1 MSTMLNNQVL
11 RFLVIGV
18 LNVGFTLSLF
28 SLLSLNFEHSV
39 NIQVIYWASSLI
51 GIINGFIWQR
61 VLVWKKKSN
70 WKSEFVKFIT
80 LNLAISCINSALLA
94 LLVQLWGWSSIP
106 SQILITVVLVTISF
120 IANKF
125 WVFTSQNSSKQDH
138 FRESSAPKI
147 HVFLQYYLPHVSGLT
162 NMAAELAEFAVQHS
176 YEVVVNCVGKQ
187 NGQVLL
193 NGVQVHRHKQLFSIG
208 RGNFSFGF
216 IRAMWKLRLE
226 TPGIVHVH
234 MPLPESFLL
243 AWFVPQDWKIICT
256 YQCDAPRGSFFDNV
270 ISWLL
275 DLSHKTLFKK
285 ADAICFSSKDY
296 AVSSRLFRFAPEEKT
311 HFIPATSRSRNGG
324 EPKYRIPGKS
334 LVGFIGRPTTEK
346 GINVLLDAMLML
358 PKNVSLLFAGPSSGL
373 SEKAKLNTQ
382 LLSRLQSESRFI
394 GIGFLEEEDIANF
407 YSSLDVFAFPST
419 NSFEAFGIVQVE
431 SISAGTPVVASSLP
445 GVRTIVEQTHYG
457 EIFSMGNSSELARA
471 ILKAINGSYD
481 YSQAQKVLEELYAS
495 PAPQNAYLDLFS
507 STMK

>member
-1 MSTMLNNQVL
+1 MSSLVNKQVL

-18 LNVGFTLSLF
+18 LNVGFTLCVF
-28 SLLSLNFEHSV
+28 SLLSLNFEHTV
-39 NIQVIYWASSLI
+39 NIQVIYWTSSLI

-61 VLVWKKKSN
+61 VLVWKAHSN
-70 WKSEFVKFIT
+70 WKTEFVKFVI

-94 LLVQLWGWSSIP
+94 LLVQLWGWQSIP
-106 SQILITVVLVTISF
+106 SQIFITAVLVAFSY
-120 IANKF
+120 IANKL
-125 WVFTSQNSSKQDH
+125 WVFKTQQPLVEVSVKV
-138 FRESSAPKI
+138 SSAPKI

-162 NMAAELAEFAVQHS
+162 NMAAELAEFAVNNS
-176 YEVVVNCVGKQ
+176 YEVVVNCVGTTSEK
-187 NGQVLL
+187 VIL
-193 NGVQVHRHKQLFSIG
+193 NGVEVRRHKQLFSLG

-216 IRAMWKLRLE
+216 ILAMWRLRKE

-243 AWFVPQDWKIICT
+243 AWFVPQGWKVTCT
-256 YQCDAPRGSFFDNV
+256 YHCDAPRGSIFDNI

-275 DLSHKTLFKK
+275 DLSHRTLLKK
-285 ADAICFSSKDY
+285 AEAICFTSKDY
-296 AVSSRLFRFAPEEKT
+296 AASSRLLRFASNDKT

-324 EPKYRIPGKS
+324 VPKYRVPGKS

-346 GINVLLDAMLML
+346 GINVLLDAMLLL
-358 PKNVSLLFAGPSSGL
+358 PENVSLLFAGPSSGL
-373 SEKAKLNTQ
+373 SEKAKLDTQ

-394 GIGFLEEEDIANF
+394 GIGFLEEEDLADF

-445 GVRTIVEQTHYG
+445 GVRTIVEQTQYG
-457 EIFSMGNSSELARA
+457 EIFSAGNSCELARA
-471 ILKAINGSYD
+471 ILKVINSSYD
-481 YSQAQKVLEELYAS
+481 YSCAQKVLKEQYAS
-495 PAPQNAYLDLFS
+495 PAPQNAYLDLFAS
-507 STMK
+507 LMK